1 MTRPL
6 SLILTAALLASTASP
21 AFAEKSVEATKVLP
35 FLDKFLKVPA
45 AQRARLKLSY
55 AIRHDGKPQP
65 DLKAVLVERGG
76 ARTPLPVDEEGYFEH
91 LPTLAQLEDDPAI
104 VFDVPVGWKMSTM
117 MTFGTQLKPA
127 QDYDARELAAT
138 VAEANAVIGKTA
150 GVMAFMA
157 PKMTGLAF
165 PKAVSGVIVFADG
178 HSAPLPKFNEFP
190 YFRPADHQGAVR
202 VKLTR
207 TPTKVAFYD
216 GKK

>member
-1 MTRPL
+1 MMRPL
-6 SLILTAALLASTASP
+6 PLILAAAVLASTAGP
-21 AFAEKSVEATKVLP
+21 AFAEKSVEATRALP
-35 FLDKFLKVPA
+35 FLDKFLKVPP
-45 AQRARLKLSY
+45 AQRSRLKLSY
-55 AIRHDGKPQP
+55 AVRHDGKPQP
-65 DLKAVLVERGG
+65 DLRAVLVERGG
-76 ARTPLPVDEEGYFEH
+76 ARTPLPVDEEGYFER
-91 LPTLAQLEDDPAI
+91 LPTLAQLEADPAI

-138 VAEANAVIGKTA
+138 VAEANTVIGKAA
-150 GVMAFMA
+150 GIAALMA
-157 PKMTGLAF
+157 PKMTGVIF
-165 PKAVSGVIVFADG
+165 PKAVSGSVVFADG
-178 HSAPLPKFNEFP
+178 HSAPLPKTNEFP